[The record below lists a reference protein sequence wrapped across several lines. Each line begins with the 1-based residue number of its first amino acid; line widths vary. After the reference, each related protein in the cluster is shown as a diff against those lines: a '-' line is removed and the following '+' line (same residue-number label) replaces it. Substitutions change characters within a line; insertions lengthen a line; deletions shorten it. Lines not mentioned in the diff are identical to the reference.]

1 MVEDMISRY
10 IIEKCG
16 YSKVEITY
24 MSNLSSCNVD
34 VRFNYWYDLDDWEY
48 EDHLTINL
56 WDIVAL
62 K

>member
-1 MVEDMISRY
+1 MISRY

-16 YSKVEITY
+16 YSNVEITY

-34 VRFNYWYDLDDWEY
+34 VRFEYWYDPEERSYKDE
-48 EDHLTINL
+48 LTINL
-56 WDIVAL
+56 WEIVAL